1 MLSLLTFIPLLGLP
15 LMALLPARQD
25 RLHRWLALGLT
36 LLQLLLVLGGILPAH
51 LVGSEPVNGMA
62 LSVVEQYRWIEVELG
77 GLGLIKIDYVM
88 GIDGLG
94 FMLVLLT
101 AIVMPIT
108 VLSSWQITQRPR
120 AYFMLLMLLDTSL
133 LGVFVSLDFLLFY
146 IFYELML
153 LPMFFLIGVWGGAK
167 REYAAL
173 KFFIYTL
180 FGSVFMLLVLIGL
193 LFSFVDP
200 EASTLAGEPVYTLN
214 LTHMMTVGA
223 EGQIAN
229 LVPGSVFDF
238 GQQILGYDSRL
249 LAFLVLFVAFAIKL
263 PMVPLHTWL
272 PDAHVEAPT
281 PVSVVL
287 AAVLLKVGG
296 YGLLRLGF
304 GLFPEASAHFAW
316 VIGLLG
322 VISIVYGAL
331 VAMGQTDLKR
341 LIAYSSVSHMGYVL
355 LGLASLEVIGLTGAA
370 LQLFT
375 HGLTSALLFLLVG
388 VIYDR
393 VHDRTIA
400 HFRGL
405 WSLMPWYS
413 FFVLVGFFAS
423 LGLPG
428 FAPFISEVMVFMGAF
443 TGAAKT
449 SVLPFW
455 MPIVGTLGILFGA
468 VYYLRTY
475 RQMFFGQFDPEG
487 ESTWRPKLTD
497 LAPRE
502 HLMLGVLAL
511 LILLFGLFPSLIIDL
526 MDADMARGVETV
538 RGNG

>member
-1 MLSLLTFIPLLGLP
+1 MLSLLTFLPLLGLP
-15 LMALLPARQD
+15 IMALLPSRYE
-25 RLHRWLALGLT
+25 RGHRWVALVLT
-36 LLQLLLVLGGILPAH
+36 LAQLALVLGGLLPAQ
-51 LVGSEPVNGMA
+51 LAGSEPVNGMH
-62 LSVVEQYRWIEVELG
+62 LSVVEQYRWINVELG
-77 GLGLIKIDYVM
+77 GLGLIQIDYVM

-94 FMLVLLT
+94 FLLT
-101 AIVMPIT
+101 LLTTIVMPIT
-108 VLSSWQITQRPR
+108 VLSSWHITDRPR
-120 AYFMLLMLLDTSL
+120 AYFMLLLLLNTSL
-133 LGVFVSLDFLLFY
+133 LGVFVALDFLLFY

-153 LPMFFLIGVWGGAK
+153 LPMFFLIGVWGGAR

-180 FGSVFMLLVLIGL
+180 FGSVFMLLVMIGL
-193 LFSFVDP
+193 LFSFIDP
-200 EASTLAGEPVYTLN
+200 AASALAGEPVYTLN
-214 LTHMMTVGA
+214 LTHMLAVDAG
-223 EGQIAN
+223 GQWLN
-229 LVPGSVFDF
+229 LQPGSVFDF
-238 GQQILGYDSRL
+238 GQQILGYDARL
-249 LAFLVLFVAFAIKL
+249 LAFVVLFVAFAIKL

-304 GLFPEASAHFAW
+304 GLFPEASAAFGW
-316 VIGLLG
+316 LIGLLG
-322 VISIVYGAL
+322 VVSIVYGAL

-388 VIYDR
+388 VVYDR
-393 VHDRTIA
+393 VHDREIA

-405 WSLMPWYS
+405 WQLMPWYS
-413 FFVLVGFFAS
+413 FFVLIGFFAS

-443 TGAAKT
+443 NGAAQT
-449 SVLPFW
+449 GVLPFW
-455 MPIVGTLGILFGA
+455 MPIVGTLGILLGA

-475 RQMFFGQFDPEG
+475 RQMFFGTFDPHG
-487 ESTWRPKLTD
+487 ESHWRPKLTD

-502 HLMLGVLAL
+502 HLMLGLLAVLL
-511 LILLFGLFPSLIIDL
+511 VVFGLFPSLIIDL
-526 MDADMARGVETV
+526 IDTDMATMVE
-538 RGNG
+538 RLRSG

>member
-1 MLSLLTFIPLLGLP
+1 MLSILTFIPLLGLP

-36 LLQLLLVLGGILPAH
+36 LAQLLLVLFGLLPAH
-51 LVGSEPVNGMA
+51 LAGSEPINGMA
-62 LSVVEQYRWIEVELG
+62 LSVVEQYRWINVELG

-94 FMLVLLT
+94 LMLVLLT

-108 VLSSWQITQRPR
+108 VLSSWHIEQRPK
-120 AYFMLLMLLDTSL
+120 AYFMLLMLLNTSL

-193 LFSFVDP
+193 LFSFTDP
-200 EASTLAGEPVYTLN
+200 GASALAAEPVYTLN

-223 EGQIAN
+223 DGQIAN
-229 LVPGSVFDF
+229 LIPGSIFDF
-238 GQQILGYDSRL
+238 GQVILGYDARL
-249 LAFLVLFVAFAIKL
+249 LAFVVLFVAFAIKL

-304 GLFPEASAHFAW
+304 GLFPEAAEHFAW

-405 WSLMPWYS
+405 WGLMPWYS

-428 FAPFISEVMVFMGAF
+428 FAPFISEIMVFMGAF

-449 SVLPFW
+449 SVIPFW
-455 MPIVGTLGILFGA
+455 MPIVGALGILLGA

-487 ESTWRPKLTD
+487 ESNWRPKLSD
-497 LAPRE
+497 LTPRE
-502 HLMLGVLAL
+502 HLMLGTLAL
-511 LILLFGLFPSLIIDL
+511 LVLLFGLFPSLIIDL
-526 MDADMARGVETV
+526 IDADLARMVETL
-538 RGNG
+538 RRNG